1 MRATI
6 PLNALRAFEA
16 AARHLSFTRAA
27 DELCVT
33 PTAISHHV
41 KALEQRLGMRL
52 FRRSNRGLTLT
63 DEGLGLAPTLFE
75 AFGAI
80 DRLFEQF
87 EAGGVR
93 EVLTVSAVGTF
104 VVGALLERLPAFR
117 AAHPLVDLRILTN
130 NNKVDVVAEGLDYAI
145 RFGDGAWHGCEAELI
160 RDAPMSPLCAP
171 RLQPEQLRDTG
182 RSALRLAAPLRS
194 YRPQDWLAW
203 FKAAGLDA
211 VNVHGP
217 LFDSSLIMAQAAI
230 RGEGVALAPY
240 GLFRREIDA
249 GQLVRPFAA
258 EAEVGGYWLTWVK
271 TRTPSPAMQAFRNW
285 LMSVSLDG
293 EAGAAAVSRQ
303 ASDVVG
309 QPAAEPSGDRS
320 RNRTFRTSA
329 EGRKRTPAGV
339 GKADTG

>member
-33 PTAISHHV
+33 QTAISHQV
-41 KALEQRLGMRL
+41 KSLEQRLGMSL

-93 EVLTVSAVGTF
+93 EVLTVSAVGAF

-117 AAHPLVDLRILTN
+117 AAHPLIDLRILTN
-130 NNKVDVVAEGLDYAI
+130 NNKVDLVTEGLDYVI
-145 RFGDGAWHGCEAELI
+145 RFGDGAWRGCEAELI
-160 RDAPMSPLCAP
+160 CEAPMSPLCAP
-171 RLQPEQLRDTG
+171 QFAEQLHKPADL
-182 RSALRLAAPLRS
+182 LRRPLLRS
-194 YRPQDWLAW
+194 YRPQDWPAW
-203 FKAAGLDA
+203 FKAAGLEA
-211 VNVHGP
+211 VNLHGP
-217 LFDSSLIMAQAAI
+217 LFDSSVIMVQAAI

-240 GLFRREIDA
+240 GLFQREIDA
-249 GQLVRPFAA
+249 GQLVRPFPI
-258 EAEVGGYWLTWVK
+258 EAEVGAYWLTWAK
-271 TRTPSPAMQAFRNW
+271 SRPRSTAMLAFRNW
-285 LMSVSLDG
+285 LIGAHADG
-293 EAGAAAVSRQ
+293 EAGAAALSPP
-303 ASDVVG
+303 ASDVGG
-309 QPAAEPSGDRS
+309 QRD
-320 RNRTFRTSA
+320 
-329 EGRKRTPAGV
+329 
-339 GKADTG
+339 

>member
-33 PTAISHHV
+33 QTAISHQV
-41 KALEQRLGMRL
+41 KGLEQRLGMPL

-87 EAGGVR
+87 EAGGLR

-104 VVGALLERLPAFR
+104 VVGSLLERLPAFR
-117 AAHPLVDLRILTN
+117 AAHPFVDLRILTN

-160 RDAPMSPLCAP
+160 CEAPMSPLCAP
-171 RLQPEQLRDTG
+171 QLAEQLRKPADL
-182 RSALRLAAPLRS
+182 LRLPLLRS

-203 FKAAGLDA
+203 FKSAGLDA
-211 VNVHGP
+211 VNLHGP
-217 LFDSSLIMAQAAI
+217 LFDSSLVMVQAAI

-249 GQLVRPFAA
+249 GQLVRPFPV
-258 EAEVGGYWLTWVK
+258 EAEVGGYWLTWIK
-271 TRTPSPAMQAFRNW
+271 TRTRSPAMQAFRNW
-285 LMSVSLDG
+285 LTSVYPDG
-293 EAGAAAVSRQ
+293 EAGAPAVSRQ

-309 QPAAEPSGDRS
+309 QPAAEQSGD
-320 RNRTFRTSA
+320 
-329 EGRKRTPAGV
+329 GLKPALVLAPEPGV
-339 GKADTG
+339 PNVS

>member
-6 PLNALRAFEA
+6 PLNALRAFES

-33 PTAISHHV
+33 QTAVSHQV
-41 KALEQRLGMRL
+41 KGLEERLGVAL
-52 FRRSNRGLTLT
+52 FRRSSRGLKLT
-63 DEGLGLAPTLFE
+63 DEGVALAPTLFE

-104 VVGALLERLPAFR
+104 VVGALLERLPGFR

-145 RFGDGAWHGCEAELI
+145 RFGDGAWHGCDAEPI
-160 RDAPMSPLCAP
+160 CEAPMSPLCAP
-171 RLQPEQLRDTG
+171 QLAQQLREPADL
-182 RSALRLAAPLRS
+182 LRAPLLRS
-194 YRPQDWLAW
+194 YRPQDWLSW
-203 FKAAGLDA
+203 FKSAGLEA
-211 VNVHGP
+211 VKLRGP

-240 GLFRREIDA
+240 DLFRRELDG
-249 GQLVRPFAA
+249 GQLVRPFSIDAN
-258 EAEVGGYWLTWVK
+258 VGGYWLTWLK
-271 TRTPSPAMQAFRNW
+271 SRTPSAAMRAFRDW
-285 LMSVSLDG
+285 LRSVFPESEG
-293 EAGAAAVSRQ
+293 PPA
-303 ASDVVG
+303 
-309 QPAAEPSGDRS
+309 QPL
-320 RNRTFRTSA
+320 
-329 EGRKRTPAGV
+329 PAG
-339 GKADTG
+339 GGRPSSIGG